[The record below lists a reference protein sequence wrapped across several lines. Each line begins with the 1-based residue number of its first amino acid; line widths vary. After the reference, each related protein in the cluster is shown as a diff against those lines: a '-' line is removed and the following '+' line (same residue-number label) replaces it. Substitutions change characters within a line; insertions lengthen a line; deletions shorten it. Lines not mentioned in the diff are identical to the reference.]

1 MRLQAIVPCPIF
13 IFIFKIFLKKTKKV
27 FIFLFLCVIMSF
39 VVYCS
44 MVKLKKNKNVTW
56 KDGRKMINL
65 QQTQTVTMIA
75 LAIFAVAM
83 VIIGVY
89 SVRKARTIDGF
100 LLGSRNIGPWVSAFA
115 YGTSYFSAVIFVGY
129 AGQHGWNIGL
139 GSIWIG
145 IGNAVLGCLLAWLIL
160 AKRTRT
166 MTHNLGVKTM
176 PEFFEA
182 RYRSTLFKI
191 VAAIVIFIF
200 LVPYSAAVYK
210 GLGSMFT
217 TIFPTVSVNVWMLVI
232 AALTAVYLVLGGYVA
247 TAYTDFVQG
256 IIMIIGVV
264 AMVIAV
270 SMNPDVGG
278 FGKLMEN
285 LRAIPDNGDGIT
297 GAQIT
302 NMFGGSSWKFLC
314 TNILLTSFG
323 TWGLPQMVSKYYAIK
338 DTKSIKTATVV
349 STAFALIIGCGAYFI
364 GSLSRLV
371 LHNQLPDG
379 GVDAVIPNTLLTALG
394 DPNLITTIILAL
406 ILILLLSASMST
418 LSSVVLTSASAIS
431 VDLIPTVKK
440 NYNPKNQM
448 IITRTLCFLF
458 VILSY
463 IFATMNITIIV
474 NIMSFSWGVVSGCFI
489 GPYIWGIYSKK
500 TTKAGAWAGML
511 AGFLV
516 VAVTTVIL
524 TMQAMGAD
532 GIAFADAFKL
542 ASKKA
547 PEMGVAAMAVSLV
560 VVPVVSAFTKK
571 MKKEELKEIFK

>member
-1 MRLQAIVPCPIF
+1 M
-13 IFIFKIFLKKTKKV
+13 
-27 FIFLFLCVIMSF
+27 
-39 VVYCS
+39 
-44 MVKLKKNKNVTW
+44 
-56 KDGRKMINL
+56 
-65 QQTQTVTMIA
+65 QQTQMVTIIA

-83 VIIGVY
+83 VIIGIY
-89 SVRKARTIDGF
+89 SARKAKTIDGF
-100 LLGSRNIGPWVSAFA
+100 LLGSRKIGAWVSAFA

-145 IGNAVLGCLLAWLIL
+145 IGNAVLGCLLAWMLL

-166 MTHNLGVKTM
+166 MTHTLNVKTM
-176 PEFFEA
+176 PEFFES
-182 RYRSTLFKI
+182 RYDCTALK
-191 VAAIVIFIF
+191 VAAAVIIFVF

-217 TIFPTVSVNVWMLVI
+217 TIFPGVTVNTWMLVI
-232 AALTAVYLVLGGYVA
+232 AVLTAVYLVLGGYVA

-256 IIMIIGVV
+256 IIMIIGVF
-264 AMVIAV
+264 AMVIAIT
-270 SMNPDVGG
+270 SNPSVGG
-278 FGKLMEN
+278 FSNLMSN
-285 LRAIPDNGDGIT
+285 LQAIPDNGDGIT

-302 NMFGGSSWKFLC
+302 SIWGGSSWKFLC
-314 TNILLTSFG
+314 INILLTSFG

-338 DTKSIKTATVV
+338 NTNSIKTATVV
-349 STAFALIIGCGAYFI
+349 STAFAMIIGCGAYFI

-371 LHNQLPDG
+371 LGNQLPEG

-394 DPNLITTIILAL
+394 DPNLITTIILAV

-431 VDLIPTVKK
+431 VDLVPVVKK
-440 NYNPKNQM
+440 DYHPKNQM
-448 IITRTLCFLF
+448 LLTRGLCLIF
-458 VILSY
+458 VALSY

-489 GPYIWGIYSKK
+489 GPYVWGIYSKK

-516 VAVTTVIL
+516 VAVTTIIL
-524 TMQAMGAD
+524 TAQAMGAD
-532 GIAFADAFKL
+532 SIAFGAAFKI

-547 PEMGVAAMAVSLV
+547 PEMGVAAMAVSLII
-560 VVPVVSAFTKK
+560 VPVVSAFTKK
-571 MKKEELKEIFK
+571 FDQAHLAAVFKSEEDKAVK